1 VPLLPK
7 LKPTQETMAKKN
19 LPNNIFQP
27 EFECAS
33 RDHIRDIQTERL
45 RRVVAFC
52 RDKVPYYRKKMERAG
67 VKISDIRTLDDIV
80 KIPLTTK
87 EDMRWNYPF
96 GMFAV
101 PPRELIRIHSSSGT
115 TGNPTVVGYTR
126 ADIELWSDLCARFIT
141 SAGVTPDDT
150 IQIMFG
156 YGLFTGGFGL
166 HYGMERVG
174 ATVIPASS
182 GNTRRQIKIMR
193 DFGTTTMVSTPSY
206 ALYVADALRDFGI
219 NPAEMGFKVGLFG
232 AEPWSEAMRARIEN
246 ALDIHATDNYG
257 LSEIIGPGVSGECVF
272 KNGMH
277 LQEDHFLPEL
287 IDPETLEPIDPAS
300 GAKGELVLTT
310 LSKEALPI
318 LRYRTKDLTT
328 FNYEPCECGRTTM
341 RMSKVSGRTDD
352 MLIIRG
358 VNIFPSQIESVILQA
373 DHVHPHYLIT
383 VDRKNNLDFIEV
395 QVEVSEDL
403 FHDEMRQLQEHRL
416 KLKREIESTLGLS
429 IELKLVE
436 PKTLVRSE
444 GKAKR
449 VIDKRGSDNGV

>member
-1 VPLLPK
+1 
-7 LKPTQETMAKKN
+7 MAKKK

-33 RDHIRDIQTERL
+33 RDRILDIQTEKL
-45 RRVVAFC
+45 RKVVSFC
-52 RDKVPYYRKKMERAG
+52 WDKVPYYRKKMEREG
-67 VKISDIRTLDDIV
+67 VKPSDIKTLDDIV
-80 KIPLTTK
+80 RLPYTTK
-87 EDMRWNYPF
+87 EDLRWTYPF

-101 PPRELIRIHSSSGT
+101 PVKDLIRIHSSSGT
-115 TGNPTVVGYTR
+115 TGIPTVVGYTR
-126 ADIELWSDLCARFIT
+126 ADLELWSELCARFIT
-141 SAGVTPDDT
+141 SAGVTPEDT
-150 IQIMFG
+150 VQIMFG

-182 GNTRRQIKIMR
+182 GNTRRQIKFIH
-193 DFGTTTMVSTPSY
+193 DFGTTVLVSTPSY
-206 ALYVADALRDFGI
+206 ALHVADTLHDLGI
-219 NPAEMGFKVGLFG
+219 DPAELELKVGLFG
-232 AEPWSEAMRARIEN
+232 AEPWSEEMRARIED
-246 ALDIHATDNYG
+246 ALDMHATDNYG

-287 IDPETLEPIDPAS
+287 INPETLEPIDPAS
-300 GAKGELVLTT
+300 GAEGELVLTT

-328 FNYEPCECGRTTM
+328 FNYKPCECGRTTL

-358 VNIFPSQIESVILQA
+358 VNIFPSQIESVILNA

-383 VDRKNNLDFIEV
+383 VDRKDNLDRIEL
-395 QVEVSEDL
+395 QVEVSEEL
-403 FHDEMRQLQEHRL
+403 FHDEMRQLQQHRI

-436 PKTLVRSE
+436 PRTLARSE
-444 GKAKR
+444 GKAMR
-449 VIDKRGSDNGV
+449 VIDKRRSDNGV

>member
-1 VPLLPK
+1 
-7 LKPTQETMAKKN
+7 MAKKN

-33 RDHIRDIQTERL
+33 RNHIRDIQTERL
-45 RRVVAFC
+45 RKVVAFC
-52 RDKVPYYRKKMERAG
+52 WDKVPYYRKKMEHAG
-67 VKISDIRTLDDIV
+67 VKVSDIRTLDDIV

-193 DFGTTTMVSTPSY
+193 DFGTTTLVSTPSY
-206 ALYVADALRDFGI
+206 ALYVADALRDLGI

-328 FNYEPCECGRTTM
+328 FNYEPCECGRTTV

>member
-1 VPLLPK
+1 
-7 LKPTQETMAKKN
+7 MAKKN